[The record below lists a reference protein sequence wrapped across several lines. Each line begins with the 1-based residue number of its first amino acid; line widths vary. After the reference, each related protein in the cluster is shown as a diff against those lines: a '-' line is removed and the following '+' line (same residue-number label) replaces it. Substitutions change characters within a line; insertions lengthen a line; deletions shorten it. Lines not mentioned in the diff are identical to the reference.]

1 MEILGAIVLGLTVG
15 LVGTLIGA
23 GGGFLLTPVFLFL
36 YPHLSATEI
45 TAMSLV
51 AVFANSS
58 SGSIGYAVRRQI
70 HWPSVFLYAIC
81 AVPGVLLGVEIGRVV
96 NRQSFDLLFGIFLFV
111 MAIYIILRSRKKR
124 NSGQVNFWH
133 KKNMVI
139 GSLVS
144 FFVGILSSLLG
155 IGGGIIHVPLLSEV
169 MKYPLHMAA
178 GTSHAILALTSLVAV
193 VDHWQAGDLTPV
205 NPLLP
210 YLCVGL
216 VVGAQA
222 GAHYSSRIAN
232 KVILRILAG
241 ALILASLRLLIKGL
255 GI

>member
-1 MEILGAIVLGLTVG
+1 MEILGAIILGLTVG

-36 YPHLSATEI
+36 YPGLSASEI

-51 AVFANSS
+51 AVAANST
-58 SGSIGYAVRRQI
+58 SGSIGYALRRQI
-70 HWPSVFLYAIC
+70 HWRSVFLYAIC

-96 NRQSFDLLFGIFLFV
+96 DRHLFDLLFGGFLFV
-111 MAIYIILRSRKKR
+111 MAIYIVVRSRKKR
-124 NSGQVNFWH
+124 AAGVVNFWH
-133 KKNMVI
+133 AKNMI
-139 GSLVS
+139 LGSFVS

-155 IGGGIIHVPLLSEV
+155 IGGGIVHVPMLSEI
-169 MKYPLHMAA
+169 MKYPLHIAA
-178 GTSHAILALTSLVAV
+178 GTSHAILAMTSLVAV
-193 VDHWQAGDLTPV
+193 VDHWQAGDLTPI

-222 GAHYSSRIAN
+222 GAHYSSRIAS
-232 KVILRILAG
+232 KVILRVLAG
-241 ALILASLRLLIKGL
+241 ALLFASLRLLIKGL
-255 GI
+255 GG